1 MTVVLTG
8 HIDVPAER
16 LDAVRAALPEHIHLT
31 RAEEG
36 CIRFDVTERA
46 EPVGRFE
53 VSEAFTTPAAFK
65 AHQARGAQSAWAE
78 VTKGIARHYNIEG
91 LEN

>member
-1 MTVVLTG
+1 MTFVLTG
-8 HIDVPAER
+8 HVDVPAER
-16 LDAVRAALPEHIHLT
+16 LDAVRAALPEHIRLT

-65 AHQARGAQSAWAE
+65 AHQLRGSKSAWAV
-78 VTKGIARHYNIEG
+78 VTKDIPRHYSIEG
-91 LEN
+91 LEE

>member
-8 HIDVPAER
+8 YIDVPAER
-16 LDAVRAALPEHIHLT
+16 LDAVRAALTEHIRLT

-36 CIRFDVTERA
+36 CLRFDVTECA
-46 EPVGRFE
+46 DPFGRFE
-53 VSEAFTTPAAFK
+53 VSEAFATPAAFK
-65 AHQARGAQSAWAE
+65 AHQARGAQSAWAD

-91 LEN
+91 LEQ

>member
-16 LDAVRAALPEHIHLT
+16 LDAVRAALPEHIRLT

-36 CIRFDVTERA
+36 CLCFDVTECA
-46 EPVGRFE
+46 DPVGRFE
-53 VSEAFTTPAAFK
+53 VSEAFATPAAFK
-65 AHQARGAQSAWAE
+65 AHQSRGAQSAWAE
-78 VTKGIARHYNIEG
+78 VTKGIAREYSIEG
-91 LEN
+91 LEP